1 MKKTFKLFMAT
12 LVIGGIAFSFTSCSD
27 KDVND
32 NGMEIPSDPYNKTS
46 EEGSRLG
53 DILGAIASLDSLP
66 DNWQSKSFTV
76 EPTIGRVLDESNPYV
91 RTIASISQQ
100 EAIDIF
106 NGFTGS
112 ELSSDATSQSWSKE
126 GIGSFQLNTVNK
138 DGVFATIDVNMP
150 SVPHLTQIRFVDKS
164 LLGEN
169 SSFKGVPYYH
179 IGDVVKVTE
188 TANNVKEVSYWV
200 CVRCCNSAYDKGKTH
215 WVSFQLNNDNYKTFP
230 ADKDVAEMVVP
241 TKLGFSSDTPRMLKY
256 ATQLF
261 CLLTDP
267 EDYDDLYCYEEGLG
281 GLGKVT
287 YSKSTIQNI
296 ARQWKEKGI
305 ADLVFPNDLTN
316 TGDRFSPTF
325 LNQKD
330 TITFYCKGYSYW
342 KNMSLYYTKVWKD
355 RSKQAFCCKEGEDKW
370 KPDAQKFD
378 IKTYVSGG
386 RRQWDGIYNPENRT
400 AKEAFVVRYKTGAQ
414 LCKQSKDIYG
424 NDVDPTKPLPEYN
437 KKGIK
442 ITIEDAFHYDEKKIT
457 EFSIG
462 DNVIDN
468 DGAIWT
474 CLLTPF
480 DGYNNYV
487 YVTMDN
493 INASEDLLNITNTD
507 LPTIEDVLKLY
518 PLLYGYYS
526 NSNDNFSRVIAALSD
541 TQQGSG
547 MPMDMYMQSINYKGG
562 KARGYRTDF
571 AIKSPDKKLRLMRMY
586 ADPCTNPQKG
596 VIFKG
601 FTTYQG
607 SDKKIYLSDAEVE
620 LDEDEPTS
628 DVIEDINRSDS
639 LVCNFW
645 PYNAEEPNFRDIPGS
660 GKVND
665 YIYTRNT
672 MSSDENFYSIFNAPI
687 AIIRIRILQP
697 EDKHDFKYYGSYDGI
712 NYNQLKSNIGKL
724 LRTYLEAGRVFLDGA
739 SFKLSY

>member
-1 MKKTFKLFMAT
+1 MKKSFKLFMAT

-32 NGMEIPSDPYNKTS
+32 NGMEIPGDPYNKTS

-164 LLGEN
+164 MLGEN
-169 SSFKGVPYYH
+169 SSFKGEPYYH

-188 TANNVKEVSYWV
+188 TKNNVDEVSYWV

-215 WVSFQLNNDNYKTFP
+215 WISFQLNKDNYKTF
-230 ADKDVAEMVVP
+230 AAGKDVAEMVVP
-241 TKLGFSSDTPRMLKY
+241 TKLGYSSDTPRMLKY

-267 EDYDDLYCYEEGLG
+267 EDYDDLHYEEGLG

-287 YSKSTIQNI
+287 YPKSTIQNI

-316 TGDRFSPTF
+316 TGNRFSPTF
-325 LNQKD
+325 LNKED

-355 RSKQAFCCKEGEDKW
+355 RSKWAFCCKEGEDKW
-370 KPDAQKFD
+370 KPDAQKFN
-378 IKTYVSGG
+378 IKAYVSGG
-386 RRQWDGIYNPENRT
+386 RRQWDGIHNPENRT
-400 AKEAFVVRYKTGAQ
+400 AKEAFVVRYKTGGD
-414 LCKQSKDIYG
+414 LCKQPGSRG
-424 NDVDPTKPLPEYN
+424 NNPDPTKCLPNYN
-437 KKGIK
+437 KKGLK
-442 ITIEDAFHYDEKKIT
+442 ITIEDAFHYEEKGSKG
-457 EFSIG
+457 FSIG

-493 INASEDLLNITNTD
+493 ITTSEDLLNVTNTD
-507 LPTIEDVLKLY
+507 LPAVEDVLKLY
-518 PLLYGYYS
+518 PLLYAYYS
-526 NSNDNFSRVIAALSD
+526 NQNKDNFSRVAAALCDKS
-541 TQQGSG
+541 QGSG
-547 MPMDMYMQSINYKGG
+547 IPMSMYMQGINYKGG
-562 KARGYRTDF
+562 KTLGYRTDF
-571 AIKSPDKKLRLMRMY
+571 AIKSPDKKQRLMRMY

-607 SDKKIYLSDAEVE
+607 SNKKNIYLSDVDIE
-620 LDEDEPTS
+620 LDEDEIES
-628 DVIEDINRSDS
+628 DVIEKINWSDS

-645 PYNAEEPNFRDIPGS
+645 PYKAEQPYIRDITGS
-660 GKVND
+660 GKVTD
-665 YIYTRNT
+665 YIYERNN
-672 MSSDENFYSIFNAPI
+672 MFDDEHFYSIFNEPV
-687 AIIRIRILQP
+687 AIIRVRILKP
-697 EDKHDFKYYGSYDGI
+697 GDKHDFKYYSAYEDI
-712 NYNQLKSNIGKL
+712 DYNQLKSDIGKL
-724 LRTYLEAGRVFLDGA
+724 LKTYLEAGRVFLDGA

>member
-1 MKKTFKLFMAT
+1 MKKSFKLFLAT
-12 LVIGGIAFSFTSCSD
+12 LLIGGIAFSFTSCSD

-32 NGMEIPSDPYNKTS
+32 NGMEIPGDPYNKTS

-91 RTIASISQQ
+91 RTIASFSQQ

-164 LLGEN
+164 MLGEN
-169 SSFKGVPYYH
+169 SSFKGEPYYH

-188 TANNVKEVSYWV
+188 TKNNVDEVSYWV

-215 WVSFQLNNDNYKTFP
+215 WISFQLNKDNYKTF
-230 ADKDVAEMVVP
+230 AAGKDVAEMVVP
-241 TKLGFSSDTPRMLKY
+241 TKLGYSSDTPRMLKY

-267 EDYDDLYCYEEGLG
+267 EDYDDLHCYEEGLG

-287 YSKSTIQNI
+287 YPKSTIQNI

-305 ADLVFPNDLTN
+305 ADLVFPYDLTN

-325 LNQKD
+325 LNKRD

-400 AKEAFVVRYKTGAQ
+400 AKEAFVVRYKTGGD
-414 LCKQSKDIYG
+414 LCKQPGSRG
-424 NDVDPTKPLPEYN
+424 NDPDPTKCLPNYN
-437 KKGIK
+437 KKGLK
-442 ITIEDAFHYDEKKIT
+442 ITIEDAFHYDEKGSKG
-457 EFSIG
+457 FSIG

-493 INASEDLLNITNTD
+493 ITTSEDLLNVTNTD
-507 LPTIEDVLKLY
+507 LPAVEDVLKLY
-518 PLLYGYYS
+518 PLLYAYYS
-526 NSNDNFSRVIAALSD
+526 NQNKDNFSRVAAALCDKS
-541 TQQGSG
+541 QGSG

-645 PYNAEEPNFRDIPGS
+645 PYNAKEPNFRDIPGS

-672 MSSDENFYSIFNAPI
+672 MSSDENFYSIFNEPI
-687 AIIRIRILQP
+687 AIIRIRILKL
-697 EDKHDFKYYGSYDGI
+697 EDKHDFKYYGAYEDI
-712 NYNQLKSNIGKL
+712 DYNQLKSDIGKL
-724 LRTYLEAGRVFLDGA
+724 LKTYLEAGRVFLDGD
-739 SFKLSY
+739 SYKLSY